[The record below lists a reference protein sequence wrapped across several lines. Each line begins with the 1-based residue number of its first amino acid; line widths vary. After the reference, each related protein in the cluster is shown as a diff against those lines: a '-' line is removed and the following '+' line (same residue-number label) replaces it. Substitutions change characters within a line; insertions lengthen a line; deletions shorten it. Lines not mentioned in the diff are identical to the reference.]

1 MRQVRSLRRARGAE
15 VRAETLAGFGGPYRR
30 QLLEI
35 LGFVPRSPISCYC
48 DGGRPVYV
56 HECGDRTRQ
65 TKKNRWRDESRAS
78 AAAGASVPRMLK
90 GIERGGTG
98 RGLRGERVRS
108 PPKGR
113 RRAPRL
119 LRARLPGG
127 PRSAATRVLL
137 LPPKPPAI
145 CRIFALLV
153 SLSLAPFPT
162 WIWTCNRIAKVG
174 SCSPGAPKA
183 VPTQASEAD
192 GAEEPRC
199 SLCSLRGA
207 HTAAAWSRR
216 VRNQTKRKR
225 KQARVPA
232 RAAPQTESA
241 LHPLFW
247 WKGWGA
253 WKAGGGGGGCR
264 RGSGE
269 GNYLRFNCRWRL
281 RLFQD
286 R

>member
-15 VRAETLAGFGGPYRR
+15 VRAETLAGFGRSYRR

-108 PPKGR
+108 THQTAAAGHLVCSEPDSR
-113 RRAPRL
+113 
-119 LRARLPGG
+119 GG

-153 SLSLAPFPT
+153 SLS
-162 WIWTCNRIAKVG
+162 R
-174 SCSPGAPKA
+174 
-183 VPTQASEAD
+183 
-192 GAEEPRC
+192 
-199 SLCSLRGA
+199 SLLL
-207 HTAAAWSRR
+207 
-216 VRNQTKRKR
+216 Q
-225 KQARVPA
+225 
-232 RAAPQTESA
+232 
-241 LHPLFW
+241 
-247 WKGWGA
+247 
-253 WKAGGGGGGCR
+253 
-264 RGSGE
+264 RGSGLVT
-269 GNYLRFNCRWRL
+269 GLLR
-281 RLFQD
+281 
-286 R
+286 